1 MLEVERRLFV
11 GIKVST
17 KLQSGLDS
25 PAPGTE
31 RYFKQDNKD
40 YLQVVNFGEEKFIGR
55 FLKDGFPVD
64 ELDDVSRNVRSIVRL
79 ITNGQQRVDDLSVN
93 IYVR

>member
-1 MLEVERRLFV
+1 MSEAERRLFV

-31 RYFKQDNKD
+31 RYFKQDNKE

-79 ITNGQQRVDDLSVN
+79 ITNGQRLDDLSVN

>member
-64 ELDDVSRNVRSIVRL
+64 ELDDVSRNVRSIIRL
-79 ITNGQQRVDDLSVN
+79 ITNGQRVDDLSVN

>member
-79 ITNGQQRVDDLSVN
+79 ITNGQRVDDLSVN